1 MKRLLSFVLIAAFL
15 FTPAANAAPKKIS
28 VKAMQLV
35 TTVGTPDEVSG
46 VVASGKSLIVYGSKA
61 AKAYARAVDTTGK
74 ELWNISLDQSLASI
88 ATAAVVDSAG
98 DIWIAGA
105 TPLALGL
112 TPPSPAATP
121 EATPV
126 NPDNASAL
134 PTTTVGN
141 LQAVTLWKVTAAG
154 VLAATTTLPTSSV
167 VFPTAISVDR
177 NGASIVGIIG
187 TEKGSAGFFVNSDK
201 AGVFGK
207 LLQIGSMTTTAD
219 AVVRHTD
226 GTFTVAGSSSETLA
240 GKKVAGITDGVLIK
254 ISKAQKITSVVRSS
268 AAKGKRIWNSATSTL
283 LLGGEVVAGGKT
295 ETAITKF
302 SSSFAPTWTYR
313 FASTGPA
320 ITVGSTYAVF
330 ISTGATPQLNWN
342 PRVATPLLLT
352 FNAKGAVVAAD
363 SGPVGQRE
371 LLGAVLSKELGLL
384 VVTSSAD
391 TVSIFTLIPR

>member
-15 FTPAANAAPKKIS
+15 FTPAVNAAPKKIS

-35 TTVGTPDEVSG
+35 TTVGTPEEVSG

-88 ATAAVVDSAG
+88 ATAAVVDSVG

-121 EATPV
+121 I
-126 NPDNASAL
+126 NPDNAAAV
-134 PTTTVGN
+134 PTTNVGN
-141 LQAVTLWKVTAAG
+141 LQAVTLWRVTGAG
-154 VLAATTTLPTSSV
+154 VLAGTNTLPTSSV

-187 TEKGSAGFFVNSDK
+187 TEKGSAGFFVNTDK

-207 LLQIGSMTTTAD
+207 LLQIGLASTTAD

-226 GTFTVAGSSSETLA
+226 GSFTVAGSSSETLA
-240 GKKVAGITDGVLIK
+240 GKKVAGVTDGVLIK
-254 ISKAQKITSVVRSS
+254 ISKASKITSVVRSS
-268 AAKGKRIWNSATSTL
+268 AVKGKRIWNSATSTL

-295 ETAITKF
+295 EAAITKF
-302 SSSFAPTWTYR
+302 TTSFAPTWTYR

-320 ITVGSTYAVF
+320 VTVGSTYAVF
-330 ISTGATPQLNWN
+330 ISTGPTPQLNWN